1 MIPKGN
7 QRGGGQQLAAHL
19 MNDFD
24 NDRVEVANVR
34 GSVAQ
39 DLSGAFAEWQADA
52 KATNCRKYL
61 YSLSLNPDQSQGK
74 LTREQYLDFIDRAEK
89 RLGLEN
95 QPRAVVFH
103 VKYGREHAHVAWSR
117 IDTEK
122 MRAVQMSN
130 DHQKLRKVT
139 QEFARDHGIE
149 LPDGL
154 KKNKGG
160 ERYEDRKD
168 QATLREKQQEERS
181 GFSKPDRVR
190 SITDAWNTT
199 RSGEDFIRA
208 LAAKDYYLARGDR
221 RGYVVIDLAGEIHSL
236 SRQIKGTRG
245 KDINARLAGTQP
257 DKLPTAEKAQAYA
270 RQVRDFRRQEKDR
283 AGQDRT
289 GKTLTPDE
297 QRDQLRRQHAARR
310 AVLDGERDKL
320 ALRQAKEK
328 GQLALLQTAENAGI
342 AATRQDKK
350 PSGITAFLMR
360 VTGIKLIVDLSQRA
374 QDKDRARQHDGQV
387 KSLDSRQDR
396 ELRETARHYRALERV
411 ERRELRSLE
420 TALRREEFQ
429 KATGRGT
436 SRPPEKEGPILAPP
450 QPERMIQGQAGPPRG
465 PIAKQ
470 TDKNR
475 LTGPFTRA
483 AQGTRK
489 AEPIPEKTEIEKTGT
504 LREAFDRAG
513 LTPEITPEPTPEAT
527 PAPETAT
534 TQTGSLAEEFRRR
547 AEKKERDGLDTGDIG
562 REKRYRPAPVD
573 CTTRR

>member
-1 MIPKGN
+1 
-7 QRGGGQQLAAHL
+7 
-19 MNDFD
+19 
-24 NDRVEVANVR
+24 
-34 GSVAQ
+34 
-39 DLSGAFAEWQADA
+39 
-52 KATNCRKYL
+52 
-61 YSLSLNPDQSQGK
+61 
-74 LTREQYLDFIDRAEK
+74 
-89 RLGLEN
+89 
-95 QPRAVVFH
+95 
-103 VKYGREHAHVAWSR
+103 
-117 IDTEK
+117 
-122 MRAVQMSN
+122 MRAVQLSN
-130 DHQKLRKVT
+130 DHQKLRKVV
-139 QEFARDHGIE
+139 QEFARDHGIQ

-181 GFSKPDRVR
+181 GFSKIDRVR

-199 RSGEDFIRA
+199 RTGEDFIRA

-236 SRQIKGTRG
+236 SRQIKGARG
-245 KDINARLAGTQP
+245 KDINARLAGTPP

-289 GKTLTPDE
+289 GNTLTPDE
-297 QRDQLRRQHAARR
+297 QREQLRRQHAGRR
-310 AVLDGERDKL
+310 AALDGERDKL

-374 QDKDRARQHDGQV
+374 QDKDRARQHDKQV
-387 KSLDSRQDR
+387 KSLDGRQDR
-396 ELRETARHYRALERV
+396 ERRETARHYRALERV

-450 QPERMIQGQAGPPRG
+450 QPERMIQPRG

-470 TDKNR
+470 TDRKT

-483 AQGTRK
+483 TQGIRK

-504 LREAFDRAG
+504 LREAFTRAG

-527 PAPETAT
+527 PAPET
-534 TQTGSLAEEFRRR
+534 GSLAEEFRRR
-547 AEKKERDGLDTGDIG
+547 AEQKDRQRDGLDTGDTG
-562 REKRYRPAPVD
+562 REKRYRQAPLD
-573 CTTRR
+573 YATRR

>member
-130 DHQKLRKVT
+130 DHQKLRKVV

-181 GFSKPDRVR
+181 GFSKADRVR

-199 RSGEDFIRA
+199 RTGEEFVRA

-221 RGYVVIDLAGEIHSL
+221 RGYVVVDLAGEIHSL
-236 SRQIKGTRG
+236 SRQIKGARG
-245 KDINARLAGTQP
+245 KDINARLAGTPP

-289 GKTLTPDE
+289 GNTLTPDE
-297 QRDQLRRQHAARR
+297 QREQLRRQHAGRR
-310 AVLDGERDKL
+310 AALDGERDKL

-374 QDKDRARQHDGQV
+374 QDKDRARQHDKQV
-387 KSLDSRQDR
+387 KSLDGRQDR
-396 ELRETARHYRALERV
+396 ERRETARHFRALERV

-420 TALRREEFQ
+420 IALRREEFQ
-429 KATGRGT
+429 KAAGRGT

-450 QPERMIQGQAGPPRG
+450 QPERMIQPRG

-470 TDKNR
+470 TDKK
-475 LTGPFTRA
+475 P
-483 AQGTRK
+483 
-489 AEPIPEKTEIEKTGT
+489 
-504 LREAFDRAG
+504 
-513 LTPEITPEPTPEAT
+513 
-527 PAPETAT
+527 
-534 TQTGSLAEEFRRR
+534 
-547 AEKKERDGLDTGDIG
+547 
-562 REKRYRPAPVD
+562 
-573 CTTRR
+573 